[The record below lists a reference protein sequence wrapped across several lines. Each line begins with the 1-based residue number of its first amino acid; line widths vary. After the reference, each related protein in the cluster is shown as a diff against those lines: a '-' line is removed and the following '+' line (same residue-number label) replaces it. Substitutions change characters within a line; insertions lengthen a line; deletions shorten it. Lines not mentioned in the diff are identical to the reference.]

1 MRTIVKGRGRAAT
14 GTPTIDVERIAAGL
28 RTPGIDPRTWLS
40 AGTVGFEGADGVFH
54 TSGELAANAFFVDTL
69 GARVSVRLEPEDE
82 IVTAR
87 VGWLVGRAGRLLF
100 PVRPGDE
107 VVVAIPGGD
116 FKSPACC
123 VVGMLSNATASI
135 PEDWNNDRV
144 LFDLNVPFEVRAP
157 AIKLESPALFVN
169 GRKVN
174 FGPEGL

>member
-1 MRTIVKGRGRAAT
+1 MRTIVKGGGRAAR

-28 RTPGIDPRTWLS
+28 RTPGIDPRLWLAS
-40 AGTVGFEGADGVFH
+40 GTVGFLDASGGFH
-54 TSGELAANAFFVDTL
+54 TSGTLASQSFFVDSL
-69 GARVSVRLEPEDE
+69 GARVRVRLEPEDVM
-82 IVTAR
+82 VTAR

-116 FKSPACC
+116 MKSSSCC
-123 VVGMLSNATASI
+123 VVGMLSNLTAPI

-144 LFDLNVPFEVRAP
+144 LFDLNTPFEVRAP

-174 FGPEGL
+174 FGAEGL